1 MSAADN
7 KAGMMP
13 DGRLRGYFGLGVEGI
28 SKPVNLGSVL
38 RVANAFGASFVFT
51 LGADLPRDVRA
62 SDTADT
68 PASVP
73 TYGWAGANDMAL
85 PRGCRLVAVEL
96 ADEAID
102 LPSFR
107 HPRQAAYV
115 LGSER
120 YGLSPATLA
129 AADHVVRI
137 PMRFSVNL
145 AVAGAIV
152 LYDRL
157 YSAAAGGSRRTGRTG
172 AGPCV
177 RPAGI
182 SRRPAWRRIGYKDGV
197 RWTTDSVD
205 YRLKG
210 PRE

>member
-1 MSAADN
+1 MNAADD
-7 KAGMMP
+7 KAGMMPDGRKP

-73 TYGWAGANDMAL
+73 TYGWAGAHDMAL

-157 YSAAAGGSRRTGRTG
+157 YSLGRFARRPVVAGGPAEPVPDHVFGQPVFRGD
-172 AGPCV
+172 
-177 RPAGI
+177 RPG
-182 SRRPAWRRIGYKDGV
+182 DG
-197 RWTTDSVD
+197 
-205 YRLKG
+205 
-210 PRE
+210 